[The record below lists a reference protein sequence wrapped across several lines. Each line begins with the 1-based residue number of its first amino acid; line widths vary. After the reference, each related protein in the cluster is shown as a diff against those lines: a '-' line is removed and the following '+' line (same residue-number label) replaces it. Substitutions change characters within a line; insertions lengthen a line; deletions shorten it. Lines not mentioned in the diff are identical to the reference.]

1 MGLKRDIYAERSNLV
16 PTEFLQ
22 SLFIAELIRPS
33 SRIWIS
39 SPWINDIDLIDNTAR
54 QFGTLVPSWP
64 ASWIRLSDVLGA
76 LLDRGSEIVVIANY
90 DPHNVEF
97 LSRVDLLREMHP
109 GRIHVIQTV
118 DVHEKG
124 ILSDNFTL
132 DGSMNF
138 TYRGVNIN
146 QEYLGYRCDPQTIHE
161 RRLVLEE
168 RWGKQ
173 LL

>member
-1 MGLKRDIYAERSNLV
+1 MGLYRDIYAEHSKLV

-22 SLFIAELIRPS
+22 SLFVAELIRPS

-54 QFGTLVPSWP
+54 QFGSLMPIWP
-64 ASWIRLSDVLGA
+64 PSWIRFSDVIGA
-76 LLDRGSEIVVIANY
+76 LLDRGAEIFIIVNF
-90 DPHNVEF
+90 DPHNTEF
-97 LSRVDLLREMHP
+97 LFHVGLFREVYP
-109 GRIHVIQTV
+109 DKLHVIQTP

-124 ILSDNFTL
+124 ILTDNFTL

-138 TYRGVNIN
+138 TYQGVNIN
-146 QEYLGYRCDPQTIHE
+146 QEYLGYRCDPKIVHE

-168 RWGKQ
+168 RWGGQ
-173 LL
+173 L

>member
-1 MGLKRDIYAERSNLV
+1 MSLQRDIYAGRSNLV
-16 PTEFLQ
+16 PAEFLQ
-22 SLFIAELIRPS
+22 SLFVAELIRPS

-64 ASWIRLSDVLGA
+64 ASWIRLSEVLGA
-76 LLDRGSEIVVIANY
+76 LLDRGAEVVIIANY
-90 DPHNVEF
+90 DPHNGEF
-97 LSRVDLLREMHP
+97 LSRIELLRDVHP
-109 GRIHVIQTV
+109 GRVRIIQTA

-124 ILSDNFTL
+124 ILSDKFTL

-146 QEYLGYRCDPQTIHE
+146 QEYLGYRCDPPTVHE

-168 RWGKQ
+168 RWGRQ
-173 LL
+173 L

>member
-1 MGLKRDIYAERSNLV
+1 MGLSRDIYAEHSNIV
-16 PTEFLQ
+16 PAEFLQ
-22 SLFIAELIRPS
+22 SLFVAELIRPS

-54 QFGTLVPSWP
+54 QFESLMPGWP
-64 ASWIRLSDVLGA
+64 ASWIRLSDILSA
-76 LLDRGSEIVVIANY
+76 LLDRGSEIVIIANY
-90 DPHNVEF
+90 DQHNTEF
-97 LSRVDLLREMHP
+97 LSRVGLLCEVYP
-109 GRIHVIQTV
+109 GRVHVIQTT

-124 ILSDNFTL
+124 ILTDNFTI

-146 QEYLGYRCDPQTIHE
+146 QEYLGYCCDPKTVHE

-168 RWGKQ
+168 RWGRQ
-173 LL
+173 L

>member
-1 MGLKRDIYAERSNLV
+1 MSLHRDIYAERSNLV
-16 PTEFLQ
+16 PVEFLQ
-22 SLFIAELIRPS
+22 SLFVAELIRPS

-54 QFGTLVPSWP
+54 QFGALVPGWP
-64 ASWIRLSDVLGA
+64 ASWIRLSDVFSA
-76 LLDRGSEIVVIANY
+76 LLDRGSEIVIIANY
-90 DPHNVEF
+90 DPHNGEF
-97 LSRVDLLREMHP
+97 LSRVGLLREVHP
-109 GRIHVIQTV
+109 GRVHVIQTA

-124 ILSDNFTL
+124 ILTDNFTL

-146 QEYLGYRCDPQTIHE
+146 QEYLGYRCDPEIVHE

-168 RWGKQ
+168 RWGHQ
-173 LL
+173 L